1 MKMII
6 PIKLVMFWGLSS
18 INYDRKNRR
27 MGRTEE
33 DILHLTEQVI
43 IAQENS
49 MSEWAINYWTVILN
63 RLKVRYPSNGK

>member
-1 MKMII
+1 M
-6 PIKLVMFWGLSS
+6 V
-18 INYDRKNRR
+18 
-27 MGRTEE
+27 RTEE
-33 DILHLTEQVI
+33 DILYLTEQVI